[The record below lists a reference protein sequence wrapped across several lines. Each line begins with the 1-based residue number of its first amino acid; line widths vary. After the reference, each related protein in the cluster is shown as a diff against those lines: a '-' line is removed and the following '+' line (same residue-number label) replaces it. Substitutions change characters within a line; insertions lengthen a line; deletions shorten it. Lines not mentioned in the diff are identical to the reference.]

1 MTAKKTLLDSCGI
14 IFNEQGISLLY
25 DAQNNTAIDQ
35 SFIKVGK
42 KTYHLSI
49 WYIAQVKLYTFSLK
63 LA

>member
-42 KTYHLSI
+42 KLIIYQFDI
-49 WYIAQVKLYTFSLK
+49 
-63 LA
+63 